1 MLCSL
6 SVYIKKK
13 VAEVSFRAS
22 WHLIFEVPVV
32 SQGDG
37 GMEFVTEVM
46 KELKYLW
53 PQLSLMHG
61 KSGHS
66 QSQETAEHLNS
77 NIKEMFM
84 ECMADNNWW
93 GLSMEICFVHFAK
106 NLAHHLGINRAL
118 YSALFG
124 TDPRCGLTST
134 SLQSDI
140 ISLMTEDDLVSVL
153 TTPVASPHS
162 TACASSEDPTNTATR
177 AETVTELS
185 SGSPSNEIHPW
196 PQKPPLTQSVET
208 HSFVPPEFMASGQP
222 LATPNS
228 KADLCLH

>member
-1 MLCSL
+1 MENQDILKAKRQQSIWTAILRRCSWSAWQTIIHEACL
-6 SVYIKKK
+6 
-13 VAEVSFRAS
+13 
-22 WHLIFEVPVV
+22 
-32 SQGDG
+32 
-37 GMEFVTEVM
+37 
-46 KELKYLW
+46 
-53 PQLSLMHG
+53 
-61 KSGHS
+61 
-66 QSQETAEHLNS
+66 
-77 NIKEMFM
+77 
-84 ECMADNNWW
+84 
-93 GLSMEICFVHFAK
+93 EICFVHFAK
-106 NLAHHLGINRAL
+106 NLAHHSGINCAL

-140 ISLMTEDDLVSVL
+140 VSLMTEEDLVSVL
-153 TTPVASPHS
+153 TTPVASPHP

-196 PQKPPLTQSVET
+196 PQKPPLTQSVKT
-208 HSFVPPEFMASGQP
+208 HSFLPPEFMASGQP